1 MPTKKPIAQTA
12 KENPVVASI
21 LSVGA
26 LAVAGVAIWEGAGL
40 VDRLH
45 VTEAELVEYDKAPH
59 SYAEQQ
65 HQDLNAKI
73 DLIKIEDECRWL
85 KSEIRALED
94 SIYRRTRDGADNDYL
109 RDLQNDL
116 ADLQEKYIALDCSRV
131 LI

>member
-1 MPTKKPIAQTA
+1 MPTKKPIAQAA

-26 LAVAGVAIWEGAGL
+26 LALAGVAIWEGAGL

-45 VTEAELVEYDKAPH
+45 TTETELAEYDLTPH
-59 SYAEQQ
+59 AYAEQQ

-109 RDLQNDL
+109 RALKNDL
-116 ADLQEKYIALDCSRV
+116 ADLQEKYIALNCARV